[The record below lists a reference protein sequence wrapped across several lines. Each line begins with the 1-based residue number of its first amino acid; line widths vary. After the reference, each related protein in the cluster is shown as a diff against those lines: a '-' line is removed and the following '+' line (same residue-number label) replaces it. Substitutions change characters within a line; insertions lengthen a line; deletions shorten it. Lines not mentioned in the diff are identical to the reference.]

1 MSAATRPHRRR
12 WPRTV
17 ARHLAISLAVTG
29 VALAAAIVFGGP
41 TEPQP
46 MASVNDPFRAM
57 DRTGLPPPSRYEARD
72 GSLLA
77 YRAYTPAA
85 AGARGSVV
93 LVHGSS
99 ASSLS
104 MHALARA
111 FADAGFAAY
120 ALDMRGHGD
129 SGTRGQIAYIG
140 QLEHDLAD
148 FVRRVAPPAP
158 ATLVGFSAGGGFA
171 IRFAGS
177 ERQDLFG
184 SYLLLSPFVSQD
196 APTYRPGG
204 GGWVQVGIPRIV
216 ALTVLDTLGVHALHG
231 LPVTRFALNAE
242 AQALLTPSYSFALA
256 TNFRPQADY
265 QGNLSAM
272 RQPARLIAGTADE
285 AFVAQAFE
293 EVVRAAARPIP
304 VQLLPQVGHAG
315 LILDPQAIAA
325 AVAAVA
331 TLQATASRP
340 AP

>member
-1 MSAATRPHRRR
+1 
-12 WPRTV
+12 
-17 ARHLAISLAVTG
+17 
-29 VALAAAIVFGGP
+29 
-41 TEPQP
+41 
-46 MASVNDPFRAM
+46 MASVNDPVRSM
-57 DRTGLPPPSRYEARD
+57 DRTGLPPPSHFQARD

-77 YRAYTPAA
+77 YRGYAPAA
-85 AGARGSVV
+85 GSARGSVV

-104 MHALARA
+104 MHAMASA

-129 SGTRGQIAYIG
+129 SGARGQIDYIG
-140 QLEHDLAD
+140 QLEHDLED

-216 ALTVLDTLGVHALHG
+216 ALTVLDTLGVRALHG

-265 QGNLSAM
+265 QGNLRAM

-293 EVVRAAARPIP
+293 DVARSAARPIP

-315 LILDPQAIAA
+315 LILEPQAIAA
-325 AVAAVA
+325 ALAAVA
-331 TLQATASRP
+331 TLQATGSRA